1 MADRHKP
8 WIPIDIDADNVDKT
22 ARIRVLEV
30 EQAHTKSSLDKLDQ
44 KFDKFASG
52 TYQQLSQ
59 ISQDFR
65 GFKNEIMSKELNA
78 MEKKFNKDLEDQ
90 KETSELS
97 AKLKFLWTGAGMIIA
112 GAIAILVAIFKTR
125 FGG

>member
-30 EQAHTKSSLDKLDQ
+30 EQAHTKTSLDKLDK

-59 ISQDFR
+59 ISQDFK
-65 GFKNEIMSKELNA
+65 GFKNEIMSKELSA

-97 AKLKFLWTGAGMIIA
+97 AKLKFLWTGAGMVIA
-112 GAIAILVAIFKTR
+112 GVIAILVAIFKTR